1 MTLHLELDKNVPVPR
16 KNDVPEFEVAV
27 SAAAKTAAMLAEAGL
42 ELIPD
47 ADDRETAA
55 TLVESYAADPTTTAK
70 SVTPNRL
77 ATLTP
82 ATLLL
87 TQQVLKDFGHK
98 VVEDSVQIR
107 HLVTN
112 KLLQETENPDPRVRL
127 KALELLGK
135 FSDVGLFAERQE
147 ITVTHQTADDI
158 KERLRQKLQKMIDVT
173 PDDVVEDAEFFE
185 ENENG

>member
-1 MTLHLELDKNVPVPR
+1 MTLHIELDKNVPFPR
-16 KNDVPEFEVAV
+16 KTEPPAFEEAIT
-27 SAAAKTAAMLAEAGL
+27 AAAKTAAMLAAAGL
-42 ELIPD
+42 EVIPD

-55 TLVESYAADPTTTAK
+55 ALVEAYAADPVTTAK
-70 SVTPNRL
+70 AVTPKQL

-82 ATLLL
+82 AALLL
-87 TQQVLKDFGHK
+87 TQQVLRDFGHR

-107 HLVTN
+107 NLVTN

-158 KERLRQKLQKMIDVT
+158 KARLRQKLQKMIDVT
-173 PDDVVEDAEFFE
+173 PVDAELLE
-185 ENENG
+185 EGEDG